1 MVIKTCAVD
10 DVMKVIV
17 KMENLI
23 EQYEEYKSVMDEL

>member
-1 MVIKTCAVD
+1 MVLKTCAVD